1 MLNKF
6 SKFTLCI
13 SIVGIIFLTTIYIL
27 TSNVIFQLKGEKL
40 VKLQLNESYV
50 DNGIVATIFKYDI
63 SKYVKTSN
71 DLDIKHIGLYSI
83 KYSLN
88 FIGHNYILTRNIE
101 VIDSIPPTIKLNG
114 EKEIKLYVGDT
125 YTEEGATAIDNY
137 DNDLTES
144 IKIEGNVDTS
154 KEGKYEINYLVEDS
168 SGNKNSVSR
177 VITIETKKESIIEK
191 KIDNTPSYNMNDPI
205 VKYIKEHNYN
215 VSIGYYNLVTGKE
228 YLYQENKIY
237 YGASLI
243 KTLDAIYLY
252 DKNLVN
258 DSIKSYIN
266 KAISISDNDAHQY
279 LVDYIGK
286 QNLKNYGIDLGA
298 KNTLTGGDY
307 YYGNTTVRD
316 QLIYLKK
323 LYNIT
328 NHNEELKSFFINDY
342 GNYIKINDLI
352 TMHKYGYY
360 AQYYHD
366 VGIIFDT
373 NPYIII
379 ILTNHGND
387 NKKEI
392 INDLS
397 KLMYKYHLN
406 QL

>member
-6 SKFTLCI
+6 WKFTLSI
-13 SIVGIIFLTTIYIL
+13 AIVGIIILTTIYIL
-27 TSNVIFQLKGEKL
+27 KINLTFKLKGEEFI
-40 VKLQLNESYV
+40 KLQLNQSYN
-50 DNGIVATIFKYDI
+50 DDGYVATIFKWDI
-63 SKYVKTSN
+63 SKNVKTHN
-71 DLDIKHIGLYSI
+71 DLDIKKIGTYNI
-83 KYSLN
+83 KYILN
-88 FIGHNYILTRNIE
+88 IIGHNYILNRQIE
-101 VIDSIPPTIKLNG
+101 VIDNTPPTIKLNG

-144 IKIEGNVDTS
+144 IKIEGNVDTA
-154 KEGKYEINYLVEDS
+154 KEGNYEINYLVEDS

-177 VITIETKKESIIEK
+177 VIIIEKKKEVVIEK
-191 KIDNTPSYNMNDPI
+191 KIDNTSSYNINDPI
-205 VKYIKEHNYN
+205 VKYIKDHNYN

-258 DSIKSYIN
+258 DSIKPYIN
-266 KAISISDNDAHQY
+266 RAISISDNDAHQF

-286 QNLKNYGIDLGA
+286 ENLKNYGINLGA
-298 KNTLTGGDY
+298 KNTLTSGDY

-316 QLIYLKK
+316 QLVYLKK

-328 NHNEELKSFFINDY
+328 SHNEELKSFFINDY
-342 GNYIKINDLI
+342 GNYIKMNDLI

-360 AQYYHD
+360 GQYYHD

-387 NKKEI
+387 NKREI

-397 KLMYKYHLN
+397 KLMYRYHLN